1 MFFTADPK
9 VFYVLKA
16 VGDYMN
22 VVAFVLYIS
31 TALVVVILVLVIPD

>member
-1 MFFTADPK
+1 MFFTAEPK

-31 TALVVVILVLVIPD
+31 TPLVVVMLVLAIPD